1 MHRSVYRFTFAEG
14 ADMEEVEG
22 TLILAILAVGCLC
35 GEPAIRLDAG
45 YAVDAE
51 QRTVAVDGTT
61 ETGRAV
67 TRVFTGLA
75 IHEYGDE
82 SFSVARS
89 DDPLPASPRAVSA
102 HPEPACAS

>member
-1 MHRSVYRFTFAEG
+1 MHRSVYRFTFAED
-14 ADMEEVEG
+14 ADMEEVER

-35 GEPAIRLDAG
+35 GETAIRLDAG
-45 YAVDAE
+45 YAVDPE
-51 QRTVAVDGTT
+51 HRLVAVDGTT

-89 DDPLPASPRAVSA
+89 DDPLPASPVAASA
-102 HPEPACAS
+102 RREPACVP

>member
-14 ADMEEVEG
+14 TDMQEVED

-45 YAVDAE
+45 YAVDRE
-51 QRTVAVDGTT
+51 QRIVAVDGTT

-89 DDPLPASPRAVSA
+89 DDPLPTSPTAASARR
-102 HPEPACAS
+102 EPACVP

>member
-45 YAVDAE
+45 YAVDPE
-51 QRTVAVDGTT
+51 RRTVAVDGTT

-82 SFSVARS
+82 SFSVTRS
-89 DDPLPASPRAVSA
+89 DDPLPAAPRAASA
-102 HPEPACAS
+102 HPEPACVS